1 MGINGL
7 WEVIGGGELVTL
19 AQYATDHYKQHGRP
33 LRVAVDEPGWRFN
46 NLTPAQV
53 EFIRSKE
60 PAANPIEKTI
70 MWRIIH
76 LMKYNIQ
83 LVWVFDGPR
92 RPWKR
97 NKRGGGGRPQ
107 DERKRIDLTCQLLNH
122 LKVPHHRGPAEA
134 EAECARMQRLGIVDA
149 VWSDDSDTLMFGATC
164 MLSAHKEGKNWSTD
178 KIRVV
183 QAAKILAD
191 HDLDHESLVAWAM
204 LSGGDHNTTGLPQC
218 GPQIAR
224 LVSRKQ
230 HGIAH
235 ELCQASE
242 YDLPAWRSRL
252 EQVLR
257 EVGKWVP
264 VPATFPDSKAL
275 GHYCRPVV
283 TPDDELHSINYLKG
297 DWDPKID
304 QAKLRVLL
312 RRRFNIWTKGF
323 MKHVA
328 PVFMIRQLAR
338 CPSRDEALSANLKYD
353 IQLKK
358 TRQKKASPGE
368 DLAQPTQLEK
378 KITFYPLP
386 AVDIDISEPPGPGGE
401 DWSIWEKNESHY
413 DPAEH
418 IECNVLSCFL
428 DHGLP
433 EGFLVAPEPPKR
445 QRKQNPTNAAIDQ
458 GEASVSPTSP
468 HAVDPANNVVVES
481 ATKKRGRPKKVSTS
495 ASLDAAIADTVP
507 KKRGRP
513 PKDGNK
519 ASEMPQPK
527 KRKGLAQ
534 AESPARSSPPVF
546 RLPREISFTSSI
558 DSTAQSL
565 GDRTLAQQTP
575 SAPTHPA
582 VNPSSQLLSSPKS
595 PRVLTKPVVGERT
608 SPATLRALRA
618 AAWGSAGPD
627 ASTQATTADAPSASA
642 SKVPPGALVIDLT
655 D

>member
-1 MGINGL
+1 
-7 WEVIGGGELVTL
+7 
-19 AQYATDHYKQHGRP
+19 
-33 LRVAVDEPGWRFN
+33 
-46 NLTPAQV
+46 
-53 EFIRSKE
+53 
-60 PAANPIEKTI
+60 
-70 MWRIIH
+70 
-76 LMKYNIQ
+76 MKYNIQ

-368 DLAQPTQLEK
+368 VLHSRPSLRRKSRSILSQLSTLISLSHQDLEVKIGAYGRRMSHTMILRSILSVMCSAASWSMVCQRDSSSRPSHRNARGSKIQPMLRLIRARPVSHQHRHMRLIQQTMSSWRAQLRSVVGQRKSRPQPHWMLLSQILCQK
-378 KITFYPLP
+378 S
-386 AVDIDISEPPGPGGE
+386 AE
-401 DWSIWEKNESHY
+401 DHRKM
-413 DPAEH
+413 AT
-418 IECNVLSCFL
+418 
-428 DHGLP
+428 
-433 EGFLVAPEPPKR
+433 KR
-445 QRKQNPTNAAIDQ
+445 QKCPNQR
-458 GEASVSPTSP
+458 
-468 HAVDPANNVVVES
+468 S
-481 ATKKRGRPKKVSTS
+481 AKVSRKPR
-495 ASLDAAIADTVP
+495 VR
-507 KKRGRP
+507 RGHRHQSS
-513 PKDGNK
+513 DCLEN
-519 ASEMPQPK
+519 
-527 KRKGLAQ
+527 
-534 AESPARSSPPVF
+534 SPLQARSILQRKVLEIAHLLNKHLRRPRTLRSIRLHSSF
-546 RLPREISFTSSI
+546 LPRNRHEF
-558 DSTAQSL
+558 
-565 GDRTLAQQTP
+565 
-575 SAPTHPA
+575 
-582 VNPSSQLLSSPKS
+582 
-595 PRVLTKPVVGERT
+595 
-608 SPATLRALRA
+608 
-618 AAWGSAGPD
+618 
-627 ASTQATTADAPSASA
+627 
-642 SKVPPGALVIDLT
+642 
-655 D
+655 